1 MTKEVFWAA
10 NEKAP
15 LTRDQQI
22 ELMQTAKQ
30 RRKEN
35 IERWKSIEEDGKYE
49 TH

>member
-10 NEKAP
+10 NQKAP

-30 RRKEN
+30 RFEEN
-35 IERWKSIEEDGKYE
+35 VERWKLSNKESNNDV
-49 TH
+49 